1 MIWYDLTIPFPK
13 IEILPTM
20 RRALCEY
27 SLIGWVA
34 WSTYP
39 KMSLCQSY
47 VSSVGN
53 QGCPAR
59 GPFSGH
65 CILLP
70 RELISSETNMLNYVG
85 WYMSIVFV
93 FLGRTYVIEHHTD
106 LFSRDNLDFMLIVK
120 LCYNLIKATLIKSSW
135 VDQVISGAT
144 IPPTKD
150 LVNSF
155 VPLTSAADSWN
166 CWWGGFL

>member
-27 SLIGWVA
+27 SL
-34 WSTYP
+34 T
-39 KMSLCQSY
+39 KMSLRQSY

-85 WYMSIVFV
+85 WYISSVFV
-93 FLGRTYVIEHHTD
+93 FLVEPM
-106 LFSRDNLDFMLIVK
+106 S
-120 LCYNLIKATLIKSSW
+120 
-135 VDQVISGAT
+135 
-144 IPPTKD
+144 
-150 LVNSF
+150 
-155 VPLTSAADSWN
+155 
-166 CWWGGFL
+166 